1 MQLSPNFS
9 LSELTASQS
18 AARRGL
24 DNTPSQQVLDNL
36 LFLTKNLEDVR
47 SLLGTAI
54 LISSGYRSPALNK
67 LIGGSKTSQHAVGL
81 AADFTSP
88 RFGTPAEIV
97 KAIKAS
103 NINFCQLILE
113 YDSWVHI
120 SFSRINPRR
129 QTLIIDHQGT
139 RLHP

>member
-24 DNTPSQQVLDNL
+24 DNTPSQQVLDYL

-103 NINFCQLILE
+103 SIPYDQLILE
-113 YDSWVHI
+113 FDNWVHI
-120 SFSRINPRR
+120 SFSRVSPRK
-129 QTLIIDHQGT
+129 QALVIDHQGT
-139 RLHP
+139 RLYS